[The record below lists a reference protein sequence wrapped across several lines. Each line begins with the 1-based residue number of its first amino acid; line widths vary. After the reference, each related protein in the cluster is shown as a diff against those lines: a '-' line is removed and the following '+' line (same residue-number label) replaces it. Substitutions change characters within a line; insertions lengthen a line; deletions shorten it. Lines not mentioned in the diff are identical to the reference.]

1 MASLEAYGTGR
12 IKKHEL
18 TTPVK
23 EDDRVRQIE
32 ALNAQTGPV
41 MLAYPHS
48 PELDRTL
55 RRATERDPDV
65 TVTADDDVTHEL
77 WVIGDAAVIED
88 FTAKFEAL
96 PALYIADGHHR
107 SAAAAR
113 VAAARGGT
121 EGSHRYFLSVI
132 SPITR

>member
-1 MASLEAYGTGR
+1 M
-12 IKKHEL
+12 
-18 TTPVK
+18 
-23 EDDRVRQIE
+23 RQIE

-48 PELDRTL
+48 PELDRAL

-88 FTAKFEAL
+88 FTAKF
-96 PALYIADGHHR
+96 
-107 SAAAAR
+107 
-113 VAAARGGT
+113 
-121 EGSHRYFLSVI
+121 
-132 SPITR
+132 